1 MTILREYK
9 TSTLDALVPYD
20 RNARTHSPEQ
30 VAQLAAAIREFGF
43 TNPLLVD
50 EQNRIIAGHG
60 RLEAARA
67 VGMAEVPVIVVA
79 GLNDD
84 QRRALVLAD
93 NQLAANAGW
102 DVDLL
107 AAELRD
113 LRDAGFNLDLTGFDT
128 AFINELLDPMETGQ
142 NPDAAPKLD
151 PVPVSRAGDVW
162 TLGAHRV
169 ICGDST
175 LAETYQRLL
184 GTERVD
190 VCWTDPPYNVA
201 YGSNKANLVEAGIV
215 SAHRPIL
222 NDSMSDADF
231 HAFLGA
237 AFRCAFDGLKP
248 GAAIYVAHA
257 DNEGLNFRGTF
268 VKSGFHLSGCLI
280 WRKDSLVLGRSDYQ
294 WIHEPILYGWKP
306 GARHRW
312 YGGRK
317 NTTVIELGDGSPFT
331 QAEDGSWTVRIGDRL
346 MVLAGDVQVTEV
358 IPSVI
363 HEPKP
368 KRSEDHPTMKP
379 VALIERM
386 LKHSARPGDLVLDPF
401 GGSGSTL
408 IAADRL
414 GMSARLIELD
424 PCYVDVIV
432 RRWQVYTGREAVRL
446 DGVTFNEAENGGRA

>member
-9 TSTLDALVPYD
+9 ASPVSALVPYD

-30 VAQLAAAIREFGF
+30 VAQLSAAIREFGF

-60 RLEAARA
+60 RLEAARSL
-67 VGMAEVPVIVVA
+67 GMTDVPVIVVG
-79 GLNDD
+79 GLSDD

-128 AFINELLDPMETGQ
+128 AFINELLDPVETGQ
-142 NPDAAPKLD
+142 NPDAAPALD
-151 PVPVSRAGDVW
+151 QVPVSRAGDVW
-162 TLGAHRV
+162 TLGPHRV

-175 LAETYQRLL
+175 LAETYERLL

-190 VCWTDPPYNVA
+190 ACWTDPPYNVA
-201 YGSNKANLVEAGIV
+201 YQADGHKAIE
-215 SAHRPIL
+215 
-222 NDSMSDADF
+222 NDSMGAEEF
-231 HAFLGA
+231 GRFLSA
-237 AFRCAFDGLKP
+237 SFRCVFDAMKAGS
-248 GAAIYVAHA
+248 AIYVAHA
-257 DNEGLNFRGTF
+257 DTEGYNFRRSFIT
-268 VKSGFHLSGCLI
+268 VGFKLSGCLI

-317 NTTVIELGDGSPFT
+317 NTTVLDLGDGSPFT
-331 QAEDGSWTVRIGDRL
+331 QCEDGSWTVRIGDRV
-346 MVLAGDVQVTEV
+346 MVLSGDVKVTEV
-358 IPSVI
+358 IPSVL

-386 LKHSARPGDLVLDPF
+386 LKHSARPGDVVLDPF
-401 GGSGSTL
+401 GGSGSTM
-408 IAADRL
+408 IAAERL
-414 GMSARLIELD
+414 GMSSRLIELD

-432 RRWQVYTGREAVRL
+432 RRWQVYTGRDAVRL
-446 DGVTFNEAENGGRA
+446 DGTKFNEVKHGG